1 MTVFIS
7 NLAHYET
14 VINRMRTVKKT
25 LWLGTADIKDLY
37 IKMGR
42 DTVPLLKLLSDLLRR
57 GVEIRLL
64 HAKEPGPV
72 FRADFDK
79 FQILAERLERA
90 LCPRV
95 HFKIIIFDM
104 ETAYIG
110 SANLTGAGIGMKG
123 ENQRNFEAGI
133 LTAEPTLVNAA
144 IEEFDSV
151 WRGAWCTKCKRKT
164 FCTDR
169 IR

>member
-1 MTVFIS
+1 MMQFIS
-7 NLAHYET
+7 NAEHYET
-14 VINRMRTVKKT
+14 VINRIRSVKKT
-25 LWLGTADIKDLY
+25 LWLGTADMKDLY

-42 DTVPLLKLLSDLLRR
+42 ETAPFLRLLSDLLRR

-64 HAKEPGPV
+64 HAKEPGEN
-72 FRADFDK
+72 FRNDFDK
-79 FQILAERLERA
+79 FPLLASRMERA

-95 HFKIIIFDM
+95 HFKIIVCDL

-133 LTAEPTLVNAA
+133 LTTETKLVEAA
-144 IEEFDSV
+144 IEQFDSV
-151 WRGAWCTKCKRKT
+151 WRGVHCTKCKRKM
-164 FCTDR
+164 FCKDK
-169 IR
+169 IK